1 MTVGTIRAVRLPCA
15 STARRVV
22 DPRLIGLL
30 QVAPHTI
37 GFLARTWARSL
48 ADAGLPTPAMLA
60 SLTPALGLQVAMDEL
75 VLSVLRDPRLYP
87 SREDYVR
94 AEEETLAADALFQ
107 ARGWADDPA
116 AYHLAPDPIGSWHL
130 VPERAAGVSF
140 EHLSFASGYEPH
152 PDEPGRERWLAH
164 RPNRT
169 AHAWVLGSGDLT
181 RPWLVCLHG
190 FGTGTAAV
198 DLRAFRAAQ
207 LHRSYGINVL
217 LPVLPLHGPRAS
229 GRHSGDGLMSFDLI
243 DSVHGLAQAVW
254 DVRRMLGWLRG
265 LGATT
270 IGTYGLSLG
279 GYTAA
284 LLASL
289 EEGLACVIAGIPAS
303 DIPALYRHHSPPWIR
318 RRAATFHLWGAETAR
333 VHSVVSP
340 LALEPKP
347 AWEHR
352 YVFAGMG
359 DRMATPEQAL
369 RLWRHWGEPRILWYP
384 GGHVG
389 AYWSRGVGAF
399 VHEALVSSGLA
410 AGEGEATVA

>member
-1 MTVGTIRAVRLPCA
+1 V
-15 STARRVV
+15 
-22 DPRLIGLL
+22 
-30 QVAPHTI
+30 
-37 GFLARTWARSL
+37 RSL

-60 SLTPALGLQVAMDEL
+60 SLTPALGLQVAMDEV
-75 VLSVLRDPRLYP
+75 VLSVLKDPRLYP
-87 SREDYVR
+87 SREDFVR
-94 AEEETLAADALFQ
+94 AQDETLAADELFRD
-107 ARGWADDPA
+107 RGWVEDPTG
-116 AYHLAPDPIGSWHL
+116 YHRTPEAVGSWRL
-130 VPERAAGVSF
+130 VPRRAAGVSF
-140 EHLSFASGYEPH
+140 EHLSFTSGYEPH

-164 RPNRT
+164 APNRT
-169 AHAWVLGSGDLT
+169 AHAWVLRSEDLA

-190 FGTGTAAV
+190 FGTGTPAV

-207 LHRSYGINVL
+207 LQGSYGINVV

-229 GRHSGDGLMSFDLI
+229 GRRSGDGLMSFDLI

-254 DVRRMLGWLRG
+254 DVRRVVAWLRA
-265 LGATT
+265 LGATR

-289 EEGLACVIAGIPAS
+289 EDGLACVITGIPAS
-303 DIPALYRHHSPPWIR
+303 DIPALYRHHSPAWMR
-318 RRAATFHLWGAETAR
+318 RRAAMFHLWGPETAR

-340 LALEPKP
+340 LALEPKV
-347 AWEHR
+347 AWDQR
-352 YVFAGMG
+352 YIFAGMG

-389 AYWSRGVGAF
+389 AYWSRGVGTF
-399 VHEALVSSGLA
+399 VHDALTSSQM
-410 AGEGEATVA
+410 AGPRTEATVA